1 MAVNSTEYDFLKIE
15 DYWQSFWKENGTFR
29 AKDFQDGE
37 RVYVLSMFP
46 YPSGEGLHIGHSE
59 NYTAPDI
66 FARFQRARGCNILQ
80 PMGWDAFGLP
90 TEQYAVT
97 TGIHPRKIT
106 ERNKDRF
113 RSQLKRHGL
122 AIDWER
128 EIDTSKEKY
137 FKWTQWTFLQM
148 FKHGLA
154 YVADRP
160 VWWCPALGTVQ
171 ANEEVIDGRS
181 LRGNHPV
188 ERRNLR
194 QWVLRITAY
203 AERLIN
209 QLEELDWPAST
220 KRQQKAWIGR
230 SEGTEIIFE
239 ITDCP
244 NEKLEAFTT
253 RPDTL
258 FGATYMVLAPEHP
271 LIPKLTKPEN
281 WDAVNRYIQLASNK
295 SDLDRTDLAKEKT
308 GEPTGSF
315 ALNPLSGKRIPIW
328 IADYVLMTYGTGVIM
343 AVPAHDERDFEFA
356 KKYRLPIVEV
366 ISKNDTTDGG
376 GKEPS
381 PYIGTG
387 KMINSGSYNGMQ
399 SNIALGKII
408 ADLKD
413 SGKGKQTIN
422 YKLRDWLFSRQR
434 YWGEPFPIVWIK
446 EEDYLKAKR
455 FEDSKVASY
464 LPKEPVYFEE
474 NGIRRYAMPIPPTE
488 LPLNLP
494 EIKIIEP
501 SGSEESPLANVSD
514 WVNVYYNILTGETR
528 SVSDSLEDLARDDWA
543 LARRETNTM
552 PQWAGSCWYH
562 LRYID
567 PNNTT
572 KLIDEELDRYW
583 GGGPDY
589 YIGGAEHAVLHLL
602 YARFWQ
608 MFLHDIGF
616 VSKPEPYKRLI
627 HQGMILGEDGSKM
640 SKSIGNVVNPDEVIN
655 LFGADAMRLYLMFMG
670 PLQDSKPWSTQSV
683 EGISRFLRRVWRIY
697 FDRKGKI
704 SSKIQAD
711 RDDSET
717 NRLLHATIK
726 KVTSDILDFHF
737 NTAVSQL
744 MIFANHLQKVPSVSK
759 DTASRF
765 CQILAPF
772 APHFAEE
779 VWERLG
785 ETSSIIDHPWPEFD
799 EQKLIQ
805 EEVTI
810 VFQVNGKF
818 RGDSKISM
826 DAQKEQV
833 IEVAKKHPR
842 VSPHLSGKGI
852 QKVIYVPRKILN
864 IVTS

>member
-1 MAVNSTEYDFLKIE
+1 MAVNSTEYDFLRIE
-15 DYWQSFWKENGTFR
+15 NYWQSFWKENGTFE
-29 AKDFQDGE
+29 AKNFQDGE

-66 FARFQRARGCNILQ
+66 FTRFQRARGYNILQ

-128 EIDTSKEKY
+128 EIDTSKEEY

-181 LRGNHPV
+181 VRGNHPV

-239 ITDCP
+239 IVDCP
-244 NEKLEAFTT
+244 DEKLEVFTT

-258 FGATYMVLAPEHP
+258 FGATYMVVSPEHP
-271 LIPKLTKPEN
+271 LIPKLTKIEN
-281 WDAVNRYIQLASNK
+281 RDAVNRYIQLASKK

-328 IADYVLMTYGTGVIM
+328 IADYVLMTYGTGAIM

-356 KKYRLPIVEV
+356 EKYRLPLVQV
-366 ISKNDTTDGG
+366 ITKNDPTIGG
-376 GKEPS
+376 AEESS
-381 PYIGTG
+381 PYIGAG
-387 KMINSGSYNGMQ
+387 KMINSGIYNGMQ
-399 SNIALGKII
+399 SNVALDKII
-408 ADLKD
+408 GDLKD
-413 SGKGKQTIN
+413 SGKGKRTIN

-446 EEDYLKAKR
+446 EEDYFKAIR
-455 FEDSKVASY
+455 FENSNVASY

-474 NGIRRYAMPIPPTE
+474 NGFRRYAMPISPTE
-488 LPLNLP
+488 LPLHLP
-494 EIKIIEP
+494 EIEVIEP

-528 SVSDSLEDLARDDWA
+528 QVSDSLGDLERDDWVI
-543 LARRETNTM
+543 ARRETNTM

-567 PNNTT
+567 PNNATT
-572 KLIDEELDRYW
+572 LVDSDLDRYW

-608 MFLHDIGF
+608 MFLHDIGI

-640 SKSIGNVVNPDEVIN
+640 SKSIGNVVNPDEVID

-670 PLQDSKPWSTQSV
+670 PLQDSKPWSTQGV

-711 RDDSET
+711 CDDSET
-717 NRLLHATIK
+717 DRLLHATIK
-726 KVTSDILDFHF
+726 KVTSDISDFHF

-744 MIFANHLQKVPSVSK
+744 MIFANHLQKATSISK
-759 DTASRF
+759 DTATRF

-785 ETSSIIDHPWPEFD
+785 EKCSIIDHPWPKFD
-799 EQKLIQ
+799 EQKLVQ
-805 EEVTI
+805 EEVVI

-818 RGDSKISM
+818 RGDSKVSI
-826 DAQKEQV
+826 DTQKDQV
-833 IEVAKKHPR
+833 FDVAKKHPR
-842 VSPHLSGKGI
+842 VSPHLLGKQI
-852 QKVIYVPRKILN
+852 QKVIYVPGKILN
-864 IVTS
+864 FVTS